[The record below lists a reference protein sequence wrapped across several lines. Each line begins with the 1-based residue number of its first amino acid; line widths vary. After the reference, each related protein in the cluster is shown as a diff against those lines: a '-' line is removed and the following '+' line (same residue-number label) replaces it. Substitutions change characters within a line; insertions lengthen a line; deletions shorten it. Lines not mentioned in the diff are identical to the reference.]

1 VPGDYDS
8 LRQSLTKTKV
18 NDMPVIQLE
27 AQISSAQLLQAIE
40 QMPPEEL
47 TGFVERVLM
56 LRAER
61 SATYFNRT
69 ESDLLMKI
77 NRSIQF
83 DLQERYQT
91 LIDKR
96 RSETLTSEE
105 HTELLQLTEEME
117 RLNTERLTA
126 LAELA
131 RLRQTSLANLMK
143 NLGIQPPDY
152 V

>member
-1 VPGDYDS
+1 
-8 LRQSLTKTKV
+8 
-18 NDMPVIQLE
+18 MPVLQLE

-47 TGFVERVLM
+47 TGFVEQVLM

-61 SATYFNRT
+61 ATTHLNRP
-69 ESDLLMKI
+69 ESDLLMQI
-77 NRSIQF
+77 NRGIPPN
-83 DLQERYQT
+83 LHARYQI
-91 LIDKR
+91 LIEKR
-96 RSETLTSEE
+96 RSETLTPDE

-117 RLNTERLTA
+117 KQDTERLTA

-131 RLRQTSLANLMK
+131 QVRQMPLTDLMQS
-143 NLGIQPPDY
+143 LGIQPPAY